1 MKMCGCYYSIANRD
15 DAVFPDIVAPLDRS
29 ETPAPACVEHIL
41 MLFYDSIDSQ
51 PDCVRI
57 WLEWSV
63 AIRES
68 LRDSYLKFYHAALH
82 GTGEILRERERV
94 VSSFSGQAADP
105 KSSLEALS
113 LTAGQPLDSTRNP
126 DALLARLTHGPQS

>member
-1 MKMCGCYYSIANRD
+1 MPIDATANRD

-82 GTGEILRERERV
+82 GIGEILRER
-94 VSSFSGQAADP
+94 
-105 KSSLEALS
+105 
-113 LTAGQPLDSTRNP
+113 
-126 DALLARLTHGPQS
+126 DARSRHSPGRPQIRKARLRRYHSPRASLSIPREIRTRFWHA